1 MRLDRLLDAVEVIRL
16 DGDPATDV
24 VDVTYTSTAARRGS
38 LFCCLRGKR
47 ADGHDHAPDAVER
60 GAVAL
65 LVERVLDLPDLPN
78 LPGQPVTQVQ
88 VRDTR
93 AALGPIAA
101 AFYGS
106 PSSSLDVVGITG
118 TNGKSTT
125 AMLVQS
131 ILDHTGRRCG
141 LIGTMNSARTTPEAP
156 DLQARLAAFVEDGM
170 NAAALEVSSVGLEQ
184 RRVDAVHFAVAV
196 FTNLSPDE
204 LAIHGSMDAYFAAK
218 ATLFEPGRAEVGVV
232 NADDEWGAQLLASAR
247 IPMRAFSLADAV
259 DLDVSR
265 ATSTFT
271 WRGARVHLRK
281 GAAYNVMNALAAAT
295 AAAEL
300 GVDVAAIAGALSS
313 IAALPGHGEDVDAGQ
328 PFRVVVDYAHTAAAL
343 AAVLDACRA
352 QTDGE
357 GARVIVVFGSGGDR
371 DASRRALM
379 GDAAARHADVVVVT
393 SDNPRNEPPMAI
405 VDAIVEGAKAHAG
418 DRSDLRV
425 EVDRRAAIELALR
438 EAKPGDV
445 VVVAGK
451 GHERG
456 QEVAGETLPFDD
468 REVALTVLA
477 ALGYHS

>member
-1 MRLDRLLDAVEVIRL
+1 MRLDRLLDAVEVIHL

-24 VDVTYTSTAARRGS
+24 MDVAYTSTAARPGS
-38 LFCCLRGKR
+38 LFCCLRGSR

-60 GAVAL
+60 GAVAV
-65 LVERVLDLPDLPN
+65 LVERVLDLPTV
-78 LPGQPVTQVQ
+78 QAQVQ

-93 AALGPIAA
+93 AAMGPVAA
-101 AFYGS
+101 AFHGH
-106 PSSSLDVVGITG
+106 PSSSLAVVGITG

-131 ILDHTGRRCG
+131 ILDHAGRPCG

-156 DLQARLAAFVEDGM
+156 ELQARLAAFVQDGM
-170 NAAALEVSSVGLEQ
+170 KAAALEVSSVGLEQ
-184 RRVDAVHFAVAV
+184 RRVAAVRFAVAV

-218 ATLFEPGRAEVGVV
+218 QMLFERGRAEVGIV
-232 NADDEWGAQLLASAR
+232 NADDEWGAQLLASPH
-247 IPMRAFSLADAV
+247 IPMRPFSLSDAA

-265 ATSTFT
+265 SVSTFT
-271 WRGARVHLRK
+271 WRGAPVHLRM
-281 GAAYNVMNALAAAT
+281 GATYNVMNALAAAT

-300 GVDVAAIAGALSS
+300 GVEVAAIADALSS

-328 PFRVVVDYAHTAAAL
+328 PFRVVVDYAHTAGAL
-343 AAVLDACRA
+343 AAVLDACRVQA
-352 QTDGE
+352 GGE
-357 GARVIVVFGSGGDR
+357 GRVIVVFGSGGDR

-379 GDAAARHADVVVVT
+379 GEAAARHADVVVVT

-405 VDAIVEGAKAHAG
+405 VDAIVEGAKAHAA
-418 DRSDLRV
+418 DVSDLRV
-425 EVDRRAAIELALR
+425 EVDRRAAIELALH
-438 EAKPGDV
+438 EAEPGDV

-451 GHERG
+451 GHEQG
-456 QEVAGETLPFDD
+456 QEVAGEVLPFDD

-477 ALGYHS
+477 ALGYAP